1 MTKKFGHVEKYKSA
15 IDCVLCYTYIA
26 GGEDYTIHIHMYYG
40 LLAFSLASNM
50 CIGVKFMY
58 HYQLFVKILFD
69 DLTYVIEF
77 YKENHNLKSRIIYKK
92 GLFDSLYAMLK

>member
-1 MTKKFGHVEKYKSA
+1 
-15 IDCVLCYTYIA
+15 
-26 GGEDYTIHIHMYYG
+26 
-40 LLAFSLASNM
+40 
-50 CIGVKFMY
+50 MY